1 MEERKFLDLDIIC
14 DQIPNEDDRKMFSE
28 AIRCYQIGSH
38 RAAVIL
44 AWYVTADCLSRRI
57 DELAAEND
65 GNAQEART
73 ALSILNG
80 TAKFEEVLIVQAKVC
95 DLVDDYD
102 EKCLRFAR
110 DTRSK
115 CAHPTGVVPSAESV
129 RHILHICSQ
138 IVLCR
143 NGFRGISFIKDFVQ
157 TKLHDRH
164 LFSNEQ
170 RIEADCK
177 YFIEKV
183 SERIRLQFGSEIAK
197 HFDDSSPNWAG
208 NALIFSKHLFSLSS
222 PDIAK
227 KIATKL
233 QSIESKNRLFFS
245 TLVGLETR
253 ISIWDEQEV
262 NQSKAHLREALQTG
276 KIDDF
281 QFLAYTNLCAL
292 SILDSDD
299 KLLVKSRLSLF
310 SERISKYPLFQYKC
324 AASLIDIVL
333 DALSDT
339 GTAREQALK
348 SLDVFSSLEDVFTEP
363 TIEKNDCFVDA
374 LIQENWQDENISSTW
389 QSASSWSVS
398 LQVALLKK
406 TEDYILEC
414 SEDTPE
420 DILVVFEVVESLIK
434 RAPNLLPY
442 EFESTIKKIIDDD
455 LKPSW
460 FEERGKAFRAF
471 IGQIELLQTRHTSLL
486 TIIATLTLPA
496 SPSEVEDEEEYEE

>member
-44 AWYVTADCLSRRI
+44 AWSVTADCLFRRI
-57 DELAAEND
+57 EELAAEND
-65 GNAQEART
+65 GSAQKART
-73 ALSILNG
+73 ALNDIAG

-143 NGFRGISFIKDFVQ
+143 NGFRGISFIRDFVK

-183 SERIRLQFGSEIAK
+183 SERIRLHFGSEIAK
-197 HFDDSSPNWAG
+197 YFDDSSPSWAG

-222 PDIAK
+222 PETAK
-227 KIATKL
+227 KIAIKL
-233 QSIESKNRLFFS
+233 QSIEGKNRLFFS

-253 ISIWDEQEV
+253 VSIWDEQEV
-262 NQSKAHLREALQTG
+262 NQSKAHLREALQKG
-276 KIDDF
+276 KVDDC
-281 QFLAYTNLCAL
+281 QFLAYSNLCAL
-292 SILDSDD
+292 SALDSDD
-299 KLLVKSRLSLF
+299 KLLLKSRLSVF
-310 SERISKYPLFQYKC
+310 SERISKYPLFQYKY
-324 AASLIDIVL
+324 AASLIDMVL

-339 GTAREQALK
+339 GTAREQVLK
-348 SLDVFSSLEDVFTEP
+348 SLVVFSCLEDVFTEL
-363 TIEKNDCFVDA
+363 TIAKNDSFVDA
-374 LIQENWQDENISSTW
+374 LIQENWQDENISNTW
-389 QSASSWSVS
+389 QSANTWSVP

-406 TEDYILEC
+406 TEYYLLEC
-414 SEDTPE
+414 SEDTP
-420 DILVVFEVVESLIK
+420 DDLLVVFEVVESLIK

-442 EFESTIKKIIDDD
+442 EFESTFKKLIDHD

-460 FEERGKAFRAF
+460 FEERGKAFRVF
-471 IGQIELLQTRHTSLL
+471 IGQFELLQARHSSML
-486 TIIATLTLPA
+486 TIIATLTLPTL
-496 SPSEVEDEEEYEE
+496 PLESEDGEYEE